1 MSQFQLEGKQEY
13 VDEPDRVDL
22 ITSALNDRIDKLVV
36 RVGELERDRP
46 AIQREAV
53 VIVLKLLTESL
64 RHVASGKMDLPD
76 VSVAAPAGSDARW
89 EAIKSR
95 LAPRLREAVDVL
107 LVQGP
112 MRRTQLAAALKMD
125 YSNCAKNVIAILI
138 RQGIAIENGGH
149 VTLKTL

>member
-1 MSQFQLEGKQEY
+1 MPQPLLSGHQEY
-13 VDEPDRVDL
+13 VEDDAE
-22 ITSALNDRIDKLVV
+22 SALTQLSERLD
-36 RVGELERDRP
+36 ELEGRIEKLEADRP
-46 AIQREAV
+46 SIQREAV

-64 RHVASGKMDLPD
+64 RHVVSGKMDLPN
-76 VSVAAPAGSDARW
+76 VSLSPSSGNERW

-95 LAPRLREAVDVL
+95 LAPRLREAVDIL
-107 LVQGP
+107 ILQGP

-125 YSNCAKNVIAILI
+125 YSNCSKNVVGVLL